1 MNIEDNIS
9 KERSLLSSDNRQR
22 TMFVNSY
29 MFFIDYTE
37 WVQAQSDKL
46 SWAEQ
51 LKMKEYYKLDSA
63 CIFTTSGLIFTN

>member
-9 KERSLLSSDNRQR
+9 KERSLSPSDNRQR

-29 MFFIDYTE
+29 MSFIDYTE

-51 LKMKEYYKLDSA
+51 LKMREYYKLYSA